1 LDFLHVEGHH
11 YGEVLAEKVFEMLDE
26 YDICEKLFCITTDGA
41 GNNNTMAEELSR
53 LLKEEKD
60 IDWNHEEMHLHCM
73 NHVINLAVQ
82 KFLKSIKGLAPKDEL
97 EELMDED
104 DNEEEPRPEGFALAM
119 WKIRMITKVPS
130 DVNVKC
136 FPMSFIHYM
145 FVNSLMVR
153 K

>member
-1 LDFLHVEGHH
+1 MHVQGHH

-26 YDICEKLFCITTDGA
+26 YDICDKLFCITTDGA
-41 GNNNTMAEELSR
+41 GNNNTMSKELSR

-73 NHVINLAVQ
+73 NHIINLAVQ

-97 EELMDED
+97 DVLTDDANMDD
-104 DNEEEPRPEGFALAM
+104 EEEPCPEGFALAM
-119 WKIRMITKVPS
+119 WKIRTITKVPS
-130 DVNVKC
+130 EVNFIS
-136 FPMSFIHYM
+136 FPMSFIRYM
-145 FVNSLMVR
+145 FVNSLIVR